1 MITQIINIRLH
12 KFSGLLLI
20 SLLITAFSIN
30 GQSFFSMRGF
40 GEQLLYTDAYS
51 SSLGGLVSLGR
62 ENPAFPMVLE
72 KTSFYASVTPDFVIG
87 QENRASRII
96 YDIRPISVDG
106 KIPLPYGFR
115 AGLKLSEQFNQNFNI
130 YSDSTQF
137 SNYWIRRHIIG
148 QGGIYRLAG
157 GVGKSFFNRKLTLG
171 FEYSKLLGQS
181 MERWYFEVMNGNYIT
196 QDTINTNYSGN
207 SIRFGAITNISFVTI
222 GLSAENILPGRINSN
237 IISHGT
243 IVDSV
248 RGLKYTA
255 PYNVGLGI
263 VIDKLSRTKLFL
275 DLYYENW
282 SSIKLAD
289 TLVSG
294 FKNSLKYSIGAEHWL
309 NDNYPLRI
317 GFRYYQTYLEDHYG
331 KQVYEYA
338 LTGGSSVKIPKF
350 GFFDYSLEII
360 RRQGRGLKET
370 IGRINFSIS
379 FDEAWKKRTRR
390 WGNY

>member
-1 MITQIINIRLH
+1 MITQIKNLRLH
-12 KFSGLLLI
+12 RLSGTI
-20 SLLITAFSIN
+20 VIALLITAVSIK

-62 ENPAFPMVLE
+62 ENPAFPIALE
-72 KTSFYASVTPDFVIG
+72 KTSFCASVTPDFVIG
-87 QENRASRII
+87 QESGASRVI
-96 YDIRPISVDG
+96 YDIRPVSVDG

-130 YSDSTQF
+130 YSESTQF

-148 QGGIYRLAG
+148 QGGIYRLTG
-157 GVGKSFFNRKLTLG
+157 GIGKSFFNRKLTLG

-196 QDTINTNYSGN
+196 LDTINTNYSGN
-207 SIRFGAITNISFVTI
+207 SIRFGAMANISFVTI
-222 GLSAENILPGRINSN
+222 GLSAENILPGRINGN

-255 PYNVGLGI
+255 PYNIGI
-263 VIDKLSRTKLFL
+263 GMVIDKLPQTKFFL
-275 DLYYENW
+275 DIYYENW
-282 SSIKLAD
+282 SNIKLAD

-294 FKNSLKYSIGAEHWL
+294 YKNSVKYSIAAEHWL

-317 GFRYYQTYLEDHYG
+317 GLRYYQTYLEDHLG
-331 KQVYEYA
+331 NQINEVA
-338 LTGGSSVKIPKF
+338 LTGGSSIKIPKF

-360 RRQGRGLKET
+360 QRRGKILKET
-370 IGRINFSIS
+370 IGRINFSFS
-379 FDEAWKKRTRR
+379 YDEAWKKRTRR